1 MLYILLGLVIV
12 GLKKN
17 NFVKKIAFFAS
28 GSGTNIENIH
38 HYFKENKG
46 LCIDS
51 IWTNNKDAG
60 VIQRMA
66 AYGYHVNVFES
77 SAMRSGSLLN
87 LLQSRGID
95 GIVLAGFLLLIPQPF
110 IEAYPQ
116 KIINIHPA
124 LLPKYGGKGMY
135 GQHVHKAVWE
145 NRESETGITIHYV
158 NEVYDAGNIIFQSR
172 VKLNERD
179 TPESI
184 AKKVHQLEYAHFPK
198 IIASIFDTDG

>member
-1 MLYILLGLVIV
+1 MLYVLLGLVIV

-17 NFVKKIAFFAS
+17 NFVKKIGFFAS

-38 HYFKENKG
+38 HFFKENEG

-66 AYGYHVNVFES
+66 TYGYHVNVFES
-77 SAMRSGSLLN
+77 SAMRSGALLN

-95 GIVLAGFLLLIPQPF
+95 GIVLAGFLLLIPQSF
-110 IEAYPQ
+110 VEAYPQ

-158 NEVYDAGNIIFQSR
+158 NEVYDAGDIIFQSR
-172 VKLNERD
+172 IKLNERD